1 MGVGRRSAPLNVTNG
16 HATGHE
22 KALIT
27 TNHAHPFSWIMSAF
41 DYKSEGTPL
50 DSCCASRR
58 ARKAMDMAKAPEPLP
73 PLRTPGYSGAFS
85 QPAFS
90 QPAFSQPAFSQ
101 PGVET
106 AKQVWDI

>member
-1 MGVGRRSAPLNVTNG
+1 MGVGRRSAPLNVTN
-16 HATGHE
+16 GHE

-85 QPAFS
+85 QPC
-90 QPAFSQPAFSQ
+90 
-101 PGVET
+101 VETDLT
-106 AKQVWDI
+106 AKQVWEI

>member
-16 HATGHE
+16 HE

-27 TNHAHPFSWIMSAF
+27 TNHAHPLSWIMSAF

-90 QPAFSQPAFSQ
+90 QPAFSQP
-101 PGVET
+101 GVET
-106 AKQVWDI
+106 AKQVWEI

>member
-1 MGVGRRSAPLNVTNG
+1 MGVGRRSAPLNVTN
-16 HATGHE
+16 GHE

-41 DYKSEGTPL
+41 ESEGTPL
-50 DSCCASRR
+50 DSCCVSRR

-90 QPAFSQPAFSQ
+90 QPAFSQP
-101 PGVET
+101 GVET

>member
-1 MGVGRRSAPLNVTNG
+1 MGVGRRSAPLNVTN
-16 HATGHE
+16 GHE

-90 QPAFSQPAFSQ
+90 QPAFSQP
-101 PGVET
+101 GVET
-106 AKQVWDI
+106 AKQVWEI

>member
-1 MGVGRRSAPLNVTNG
+1 MGVGRRSAPLNVTN
-16 HATGHE
+16 GHE

-90 QPAFSQPAFSQ
+90 QP
-101 PGVET
+101 GVET
-106 AKQVWDI
+106 AKQVWEI

>member
-41 DYKSEGTPL
+41 ESKL

-90 QPAFSQPAFSQ
+90 QP
-101 PGVET
+101 GVET
-106 AKQVWDI
+106 AKQVWEI

>member
-41 DYKSEGTPL
+41 ESEGTPL

-90 QPAFSQPAFSQ
+90 QP
-101 PGVET
+101 GVET
-106 AKQVWDI
+106 AKQVWEI

>member
-1 MGVGRRSAPLNVTNG
+1 MGVGRRSAPLNVTN
-16 HATGHE
+16 GHE

-90 QPAFSQPAFSQ
+90 QPAFSQP
-101 PGVET
+101 GVET

>member
-41 DYKSEGTPL
+41 ESEGTPL
-50 DSCCASRR
+50 DSCCVSRR

-85 QPAFS
+85 QPAFHS
-90 QPAFSQPAFSQ
+90 QPFHSQASRRRSKS
-101 PGVET
+101 GTSEE
-106 AKQVWDI
+106 I

>member
-1 MGVGRRSAPLNVTNG
+1 MGVGRRSAPLNVTN
-16 HATGHE
+16 GHE

-41 DYKSEGTPL
+41 ESEGTPL

-90 QPAFSQPAFSQ
+90 QPAFSQP
-101 PGVET
+101 GVET
-106 AKQVWDI
+106 AKQVWEI

>member
-1 MGVGRRSAPLNVTNG
+1 MGVGRRSAPLNVTN
-16 HATGHE
+16 GHE

-27 TNHAHPFSWIMSAF
+27 TNHAHPFSWIM
-41 DYKSEGTPL
+41 
-50 DSCCASRR
+50 R